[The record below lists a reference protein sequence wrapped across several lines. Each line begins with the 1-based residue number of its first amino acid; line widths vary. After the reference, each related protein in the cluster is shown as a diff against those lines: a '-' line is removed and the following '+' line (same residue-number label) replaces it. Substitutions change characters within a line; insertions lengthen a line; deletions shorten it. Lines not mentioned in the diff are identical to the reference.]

1 MATSSSSASR
11 REKHDVATKNTGD
24 KPAKLR
30 IKLSDRSGESGSG
43 QVARQV
49 RELIAGGRLKAGDM
63 LPSEDG
69 LAEQLGVGRKIVRY
83 AYDKLVDEGV
93 LVRNIG
99 RNKRVAGAGGKG
111 KAAGGK
117 GTKGSGATSKKSA
130 KKR

>member
-1 MATSSSSASR
+1 
-11 REKHDVATKNTGD
+11 
-24 KPAKLR
+24 
-30 IKLSDRSGESGSG
+30 
-43 QVARQV
+43 
-49 RELIAGGRLKAGDM
+49 
-63 LPSEDG
+63 
-69 LAEQLGVGRKIVRY
+69 VGRKIVRY

-117 GTKGSGATSKKSA
+117 GKKGSGATSKKSA